1 MESGSSEQLEV
12 GTLAGWRPY
21 AVNTV
26 LMLSR
31 EGDGVFTW
39 IFCILIFLVAVIA
52 VLAMINRPF
61 LDQLLVKFRG
71 RTDAVMERD
80 ASTPEG
86 ARDYYNAAIR
96 EREDIYNRASASF
109 AEISGRLDA
118 AEKELYQLKK
128 DLAKVVSEINRS
140 IDALDDDSA
149 MAYARKKTTLESKIE
164 VLKETIEE
172 LKEAKAY
179 QEELRDTSRAQL
191 EDLKEEKERV
201 LYQLEADSQVIR
213 LHEGMDAL
221 NTSSESDRMLQ
232 RAREGAEQTRR
243 RASGARIAYE
253 SSAEAQDRRLEQESR
268 ERQAREVVEEMKR
281 KRGV

>member
-1 MESGSSEQLEV
+1 M
-12 GTLAGWRPY
+12 
-21 AVNTV
+21 
-26 LMLSR
+26 
-31 EGDGVFTW
+31 FTW